1 MRIKEI
7 TTTLK
12 LMVSLID
19 LHGQN
24 PFKARAYTSTI
35 YKIDNLGQ
43 VLSRELL
50 GLQKQGFSKNMA
62 QKIVQIIETK
72 TFTELQELA
81 AQTPT
86 GLIEVLNVKGLGAK
100 KVRQLWQD
108 LAIEDVDSLYAACK
122 SDEILKIKGFASKMR
137 DKIIY
142 QIDFQRSNATKVR
155 YDVAEKYTQF
165 LQKQLESCDFIDKIA
180 FVGQFRRKL
189 EIIEHLECLVQVEK
203 RLELHDFLS
212 QLQGITHDPKHSS
225 PFVWKG
231 IFDTTQL
238 KVSVYFTSQKEF
250 INQLFIHS
258 ASIDHLKKIVNPQES
273 ATSLLE
279 LVRKKTFESE
289 EAIYQSVNLN
299 FIPSEL
305 REGTFEFEKAKETPF
320 NLIETKDVK
329 GILHAHSTYSDGK
342 NTLEQMAVQC
352 KKLGY
357 QYLGITDHSKT
368 AFYANGLQ
376 EIRIEKQHQEIDL
389 LNKKLAPFKI
399 FKGIESDI
407 LNNGDLDY
415 EDSVLEKFDFIIA
428 SVHSN
433 LEMDK
438 QKAMLRLV
446 KAIQNPYTSIL
457 GHSTGRILLRRA
469 AYPLDMEEI
478 INQCADNQVVIE
490 INASPYRLD
499 LDWRWVHYALEKG
512 VILSINPDAHDVEHY
527 DFVKYGVGIG
537 RKGGLT
543 KKQNLNSLSL
553 NEIETYFTNK
563 KKAILSL

>member
-1 MRIKEI
+1 MRVKEI
-7 TTTLK
+7 TNTLK
-12 LMVSLID
+12 LMSSLIE

-24 PFKARAYTSTI
+24 PFKARAYTGAI

-43 VLSRELL
+43 VLSRDFS
-50 GLQKQGFSKNMA
+50 GLQKQGFSKSMA
-62 QKIVQIIETK
+62 QKIAQIVETR
-72 TFTELQELA
+72 TFSELEELVS
-81 AQTPT
+81 QTPL

-108 LAIEDVDSLYAACK
+108 LGIEDVAGLYNACK

-142 QIDFQRSNATKVR
+142 EIDYQRSNVGKIR
-155 YDVAEKYTQF
+155 YDVAESHTEFIQTN
-165 LQKQLESCDFIDKIA
+165 LEQSKLSEKIA
-180 FVGQFRRKL
+180 FVGEFRRKL
-189 EIIEHLECLVQVEK
+189 EVIGHLECLVQVSQ
-203 RLELHDFLS
+203 RLELHDFLN
-212 QLQGITHDPKHSS
+212 QIEGLKTDVEHCS
-225 PFVWKG
+225 PFIWRGV
-231 IFDTTQL
+231 FEETQV
-238 KVSVYFTSQKEF
+238 KVSIYFVSQEDF
-250 INQLFIHS
+250 VNQLFMRS
-258 ASIDHLKKIVNPQES
+258 ASIEHLKMPLGNLQLAPN
-273 ATSLLE
+273 LLE
-279 LVRKKTFESE
+279 LVRKKNFNTE
-289 EAIYQSVNLN
+289 EEIYQNIEMN

-305 REGTFEFEKAKETPF
+305 REGTFEFGEAKKAPF

-342 NTLEQMAVQC
+342 NTLEEMAVYC
-352 KKLGY
+352 KNLGY

-368 AFYANGLQ
+368 AFYANGL
-376 EIRIEKQHQEIDL
+376 EEYRIEKQHEEIDL
-389 LNKKLAPFKI
+389 LNQKLAPFKI

-415 EDSVLEKFDFIIA
+415 ADSVLNKFDFIIA

-433 LEMDK
+433 LQMDEE
-438 QKAMLRLV
+438 KAMQRLI

-457 GHSTGRILLRRA
+457 GHSTGRILLRREG
-469 AYPLDMEEI
+469 YPLDMKEI

-512 VILSINPDAHDVEHY
+512 VMLSINPDAHDVAHY

-543 KKQNLNSLSL
+543 QKQNLNSLSL
-553 NEIETYFTNK
+553 SEIEAFFAK
-563 KKAILSL
+563 KKKVI